1 LSRGCDKPVP
11 ILLRHIVC
19 ALLLALALPA
29 QTITGTIVGTVT
41 DSSGAAISAAEVT
54 MEHVST
60 RTRRTIPTSETGD
73 FVAAS
78 LAAGG
83 YRVAVR
89 IAGFKIVER
98 TKVMLTAA
106 DRLSLGTVVME
117 LGAVEDKI
125 TVTAQGATVQT
136 ASAEKSAA
144 ITSSQIDQLLVRGRS
159 VTALLGLLPG
169 VVDPQ
174 EGAIDTPTAT
184 SNFNVNG
191 GRSNTKAG
199 HAIEA
204 VR

>member
-1 LSRGCDKPVP
+1 
-11 ILLRHIVC
+11 
-19 ALLLALALPA
+19 
-29 QTITGTIVGTVT
+29 
-41 DSSGAAISAAEVT
+41 